1 VVNVQEQRKS
11 RPPVHLAGLMI
22 LAPAQDLP
30 DRFILDAFELLKT
43 AMPGLRQA
51 GKSGGS
57 IFVTVSRMD
66 GAFGLVRPQNS
77 ASGGLAGL
85 AKTVAKEW
93 PEVRCKALDVSADWS
108 DVDAAA
114 EAIVEELMLEGPI
127 EIGLSPQGT
136 VTLQLSEAPFADL
149 GKLLGSLQAR
159 ENLGALK
166 RNDVIVVTGG
176 ARGVTAEAAL
186 ALSGTLAPT
195 LVLLG
200 RSLEPQPEYDWLV
213 SLTGEGEIK
222 NAILAH
228 AQEPMS
234 PRELGLQYRKVAA
247 GREIR
252 QNIQRI
258 QNAGGLV
265 YYRSLDVRDES
276 AVRGALADIRS
287 QLGPIRGLVHGAGV
301 LEDHLIQDKTTEQFE
316 HVYET
321 KVIGL
326 QALLRALDPKELK
339 LLVLFSSVSAR
350 FGRAGQA
357 DYAAANE
364 VLNKIAQEEARR
376 RPHCRVVSINWG
388 PWDGGMV
395 TPALKKV
402 FAREE
407 IGLIPLQAGAEFFLR
422 EIDQTSDRAVEVVV
436 LADCAPAEPSSMAP
450 ADRMTVAFERT
461 LDVEQ
466 YPFLKSHVI
475 DGKAVLPLAMSM
487 EWLAHAALHGNPGL
501 TFHGFD
507 NVRVLHGV
515 ILEEDRSCT
524 IRVLAGKPVH
534 DGPLT
539 RVPVEL
545 RSSQQAGRKRL
556 AEADTLHV
564 RGEVILAAQLPKPD
578 APQPEFPL
586 DPYRRNQEEIYG
598 QLLFHGPDLQGIE
611 TVEGCSKRGIIGL
624 VAGAPAP
631 TEWINRPLR
640 NTWLIDPLVL
650 DSAFQLMVLWT
661 FENLGCGSLPCS
673 VGRYRQYRRSMPRGG
688 VRVGAEI
695 QEATDHR
702 VKANIFFLDSDGN
715 IVARMD
721 SYESV
726 IDAGLNQAFRRN
738 RLSQPAATGSV

>member
-1 VVNVQEQRKS
+1 MV
-11 RPPVHLAGLMI
+11 
-22 LAPAQDLP
+22 LAPAQELP
-30 DRFILDAFELLKT
+30 ERFILDAFELLKT
-43 AMPGLRQA
+43 AMPSLRQA
-51 GKSGGS
+51 GKNGGS
-57 IFVTVSRMD
+57 VFVTVSRMD
-66 GAFGLVRPQNS
+66 GAFGLVRPKNS

-85 AKTVAKEW
+85 AKTAAKEW
-93 PEVRCKALDVSADWS
+93 PEVCCRALDIPADWS
-108 DVDAAA
+108 DVEAAA
-114 EAIVEELMLEGPI
+114 EAIVEESMLEGPI
-127 EIGLSPQGT
+127 EIGLSPQGP

-149 GKLLGSLQAR
+149 GKSPGSLQVR

-166 RNDVIVVTGG
+166 RGDVIVVTGG

-200 RSLEPQPEYDWLV
+200 RSPEPQPEPDWLA
-213 SLTGEGEIK
+213 SLTGESEVK
-222 NAILAH
+222 SAILAH

-234 PRELGLQYRKVAA
+234 PRELGEQYRRVAA

-258 QNAGGLV
+258 QNASGLV
-265 YYRSLDVRDES
+265 YYRSLDVRDAS

-287 QLGPIRGLVHGAGV
+287 KLGPIRGLVHGAGV
-301 LEDHLIQDKTTEQFE
+301 LEDRLIGEKTVEQFE
-316 HVYET
+316 HVYNT

-326 QALLRALDPKELK
+326 QALLRGLDPEELK
-339 LLVLFSSVSAR
+339 LLVLFSSVTAR

-376 RPHCRVVSINWG
+376 RPHCRVVSLNWG

-402 FAREE
+402 LVGEG
-407 IGLIPLQAGAEFFLR
+407 IGLISLQAGAEFFLR
-422 EIDQTSDRAVEVVV
+422 EIDQASDRAVEVVV
-436 LADCAPAEPSSMAP
+436 LADSAPAEPSTTPP
-450 ADRMTVAFERT
+450 ADRMTLAFERT

-539 RVPVEL
+539 HVPVEL

-640 NTWLIDPLVL
+640 NTWLTDPLVL

-673 VGRYRQYRRSMPRGG
+673 VGRYRQHRRSVPRGG
-688 VRVGAEI
+688 VRVVAEI